1 MSKIKTILL
10 EYEDTLIYKK
20 LNEILG
26 KDSPYLDLIG
36 PMICENEKAV
46 NTFIKIAA
54 GMELPEIIP
63 NGTLIKI
70 DFDALEYNST
80 LSKED
85 ILKNNTVDEDG
96 KVLCSINRFN
106 GYHRYTAYTV
116 EFKGVEENEMATAN
130 LSSKDMSKYASI

>member
-1 MSKIKTILL
+1 MSEIKTVLL

-20 LNEILG
+20 LSEILG
-26 KDSPYLDLIG
+26 KNSPYLDLIG

-46 NTFIKIAA
+46 NTFIKVAA

-63 NGTLIKI
+63 NGTLVKI
-70 DFDALEYNST
+70 DLDALEYNST

-85 ILKNNTVDEDG
+85 ILKNNSVDEDN
-96 KVLCSINRFN
+96 KILCSIKRFN

-116 EFKGVEENEMATAN
+116 EFKGPNDDLATAN